1 MAVTKKTP
9 KPRRRVA
16 PAIREE
22 LDMIKRYRLL
32 WNRMGAYTDRAPIRY
47 KVKTAEEMREIRE
60 TLKCRGL
67 YYCGDGK
74 FCTVPEDRDAS

>member
-1 MAVTKKTP
+1 MAGTKTP
-9 KPRRRVA
+9 AKPRRRIA

-22 LDMIKRYRLL
+22 RDLITRYRLL
-32 WNRMGAYTDRAPIRY
+32 QNRMDAYTARAPLRY

-60 TLKCRGL
+60 SLKRRGL

-74 FCTVPEDRDAS
+74 FCTVPEA